1 MNETAPPQLVHW
13 LRRSAPY
20 VACHRGRSF
29 VVAVGGEALEDGSL
43 PALVHDLALLAS
55 LGVRLVLVPGA
66 RPQIEQR
73 LRERGA
79 EIRYA
84 GGRRI
89 TDDAA
94 LAAVK
99 EAVSLVR
106 TEIEALASMGLPN
119 SPGGTGRM
127 AVAAG
132 NFVTARPVGVRDGV
146 DHLHTGEVRRVDT
159 GAIGARL
166 DDGALV
172 LVTPIGYSPTGEV
185 FNLHS
190 EDVAIAVARALQAD
204 KLLWL
209 TEGAVLQD
217 PQGQLIH
224 ELTVEEAR
232 RLLEEDQTQGLPA
245 ERRRLLG
252 GAVEACLGGVPRV
265 HLLDRHT
272 DGALLLELFTR
283 DGVGTL
289 LMDRPFETLR
299 RAQPGD
305 VGGIMELIGPVEQ
318 EGMLVRRSREMLE
331 AGIESFT
338 VIEREGAVIGCAALM
353 PVPEGGSAEIACF
366 VVHPDYRGGERGD
379 QLLRRLERQ
388 ARGAG
393 LGELF
398 VLTTR
403 TAHWFQERGFGPG
416 RPEDLPESRRALYD
430 RSRNSRV
437 YVKRLG
443 SG

>member
-1 MNETAPPQLVHW
+1 MNETAAPQLVHW

-20 VACHRGRSF
+20 VSCHRGRSF
-29 VVAVGGEALEDGSL
+29 VVAVGGEVLEDGSL

-66 RPQIEQR
+66 RPQIERR

-119 SPGGTGRM
+119 SPGGAGRM
-127 AVAAG
+127 AVASG
-132 NFVTARPVGVRDGV
+132 NFVTARPVGVRDGI

-159 GAIGARL
+159 GAIRARL
-166 DDGALV
+166 DDQALV

-185 FNLHS
+185 FNVYS

-209 TEGAVLQD
+209 TEGEALQD
-217 PQGQLIH
+217 AHGQLIH

-232 RLLEEDQTQGLPA
+232 RLLEDAAAPMPA
-245 ERRRLLG
+245 ERRRLLA
-252 GAVEACLGGVPRV
+252 GAIEACLGGVPRV
-265 HLLDRHT
+265 HLLDRRT

-289 LMDRPFETLR
+289 LMDRPFESLR
-299 RAQPGD
+299 RARPGD
-305 VGGIMELIGPVEQ
+305 VGGITELIGPVEQ
-318 EGMLVRRSREMLE
+318 QGMLVRRSRDMLE
-331 AGIESFT
+331 AGIEAFT
-338 VIEREGAVIGCAALM
+338 VIEREGAVIGCAALL
-353 PVPEGGSAEIACF
+353 PAPEGGAAEIACF

-388 ARGAG
+388 ALGAG
-393 LGELF
+393 IPELF

-403 TAHWFQERGFGPG
+403 TAHWFQERGFEPG
-416 RPEDLPESRRALYD
+416 QPEDLPGSRRALYD

-443 SG
+443 RG